1 MTKKGRYGRI
11 FLLSLSAVLILSALL
26 WWSAH
31 QESRFVSSL
40 PSEERFVDSTPY
52 ELQALSPLVPELPP
66 TVRELGRV
74 AWEGEAE
81 TIAFDAKDSADAKFD
96 VYLMSDTGEPVVC
109 ISCDV
114 PELKGRNVGNPAW
127 DPSGRWLLVQ
137 VENESHTHGE
147 IALPIL
153 VADPSY
159 PGFGVSSSLWV
170 YDTQSERFHSLYE
183 IDGENGIGT
192 LHPHFSHSGDQVT
205 WARLVGSEG
214 CMGDMEIMVA
224 DFKNTP
230 EPRLENIKPVITE
243 MQKEQ
248 RFFETQ
254 DFRRNHILAACTPE
268 PGQEHHFMDL
278 CSIDTRD
285 GRLERVT
292 RRSGQGAEPGSWE
305 EHAKFIDD
313 QTLMYVSSR
322 GYPSPIEECEIASAE
337 FMKWLKTDVYVQDL
351 SRPDT
356 APERIT
362 FFNEPGH
369 EMDCDCTNAL
379 ASDFSWNERSQSAV
393 IFVQYLNWPRYLPFP
408 IGFEARYFMLK
419 LGSQHD
425 ENS

>member
-1 MTKKGRYGRI
+1 MTKKGRCSLV
-11 FLLSLSAVLILSALL
+11 LLGSFSAVLILGAVL
-26 WWSAH
+26 WWRAH
-31 QESRFVSSL
+31 QESDFLSSR
-40 PSEERFVDSTPY
+40 PSEEVFVDSTSY
-52 ELQALSPLVPELPP
+52 ELQTITPLVPELPAS
-66 TVRELGRV
+66 VKELGRV

-81 TIAFDAKDSADAKFD
+81 RIAFDAKDSTDAKFD
-96 VYLMSDTGEPVVC
+96 VYLVPETGGLAVC

-114 PELKGRNVGNPAW
+114 PELEGRNVGNPAW
-127 DPSGRWLLVQ
+127 DPTGRWLLVQ

-170 YDTQSERFHSLYE
+170 YDTETERFHSLYE

-224 DFKNTP
+224 DFKSVP
-230 EPRLENIKPVITE
+230 EPRLENVGVLNTGME
-243 MQKEQ
+243 SGQ

-254 DFRRNHILAACTPE
+254 DFRNTDILTACTPK

-278 CSIDTRD
+278 CTADTRS
-285 GRLERVT
+285 GSLTRLT
-292 RRSGQGAEPGSWE
+292 QRSGRGSEPGSWE
-305 EHAKFIDD
+305 EHAKFIDG

-337 FMKWLKTDVYVQDL
+337 FMKWLKTDVYLQDL
-351 SRPDT
+351 SAPDT

-369 EMDCDCTNAL
+369 EMDCDCSNAL
-379 ASDFSWNERSQSAV
+379 ASDFSWNEQNRSAV
-393 IFVQYLNWPRYLPFP
+393 IFVQYLDWPRYLPFP
-408 IGFEARYFMLK
+408 VGFEARYFILK
-419 LGSQHD
+419 LGSQQD
-425 ENS
+425 EKS

>member
-1 MTKKGRYGRI
+1 MTRKGRCGLI
-11 FLLSLSAVLILSALL
+11 FLVSLSASLILSALL

-31 QESRFVSSL
+31 QQSRLVSSL
-40 PSEERFVDSTPY
+40 PSEEGFVDSTPY
-52 ELQALSPLVPELPP
+52 ELQSLSPLVPELPSS
-66 TVRELGRV
+66 VKELGRV

-81 TIAFDAKDSADAKFD
+81 KIAFDAKDSADAKFD
-96 VYLMSDTGEPVVC
+96 VYLMSDTGGPVVC

-137 VENESHTHGE
+137 VENGIHTHGE

-170 YDTQSERFHSLYE
+170 YDTQTERFHLLYE

-192 LHPHFSHSGDQVT
+192 LHPHFSHSGHQVT

-224 DFKNTP
+224 DFKSTP
-230 EPRLENIKPVITE
+230 EPRLENIRTLATE
-243 MQKEQ
+243 MKEEQ

-254 DFRRNHILAACTPE
+254 DFRQDHVLAACTPE
-268 PGQEHHFMDL
+268 PDQEHHFMDL
-278 CSIDTRD
+278 CTVDSRT
-285 GRLERVT
+285 GRLERLT

-305 EHAKFIDD
+305 EHAKFIDN

-322 GYPSPIEECEIASAE
+322 GYPSPVQECEIASAE

-351 SRPDT
+351 SAPET

-369 EMDCDCTNAL
+369 EMDCDCSNAL
-379 ASDFSWNERSQSAV
+379 ASDFSWNERKQSAV

-408 IGFEARYFMLK
+408 IGFEARYFILK